1 LVLLI
6 FNDIKACI
14 STGSRTERPET
25 KGKTKERPAVNME
38 GSKDCDAKPETN
50 TASEQ

>member
-1 LVLLI
+1 MVLLI
-6 FNDIKACI
+6 FNDIKTCI

-25 KGKTKERPAVNME
+25 KGKTKERPEVNTE

-50 TASEQ
+50 TGPEQ